1 MDGFHFLSPSMTV
14 LSGQRQKEVIKM
26 NKMNDNT
33 DYDAL

>member
-14 LSGQRQKEVIKM
+14 LSGQRQKEEVIKM

-33 DYDAL
+33 ETL